1 MSAKSINYFFTNHE
15 SCEEG
20 GFSSYYPTL
29 YRERYVIQDFTHSH
43 PHNKIPSKDDYQAI
57 YYLKKNQETFTT
69 IIPFNYIYFVKERQY
84 IPFSVSDN
92 HKNNLNIFI
101 K

>member
-1 MSAKSINYFFTNHE
+1 MSAKSINYIFTNHE

-57 YYLKKNQETFTT
+57 YYLKKIKKHLPPLSLLIIYISLKKGNIFLLAFLT
-69 IIPFNYIYFVKERQY
+69 IINTT
-84 IPFSVSDN
+84 
-92 HKNNLNIFI
+92 
-101 K
+101 

>member
-29 YRERYVIQDFTHSH
+29 YRERHVIQDFTHSH
-43 PHNKIPSKDDYQAI
+43 THNKIPSKDDYQAI
-57 YYLKKNQETFTT
+57 YYLKKSRNIYHHYPFT
-69 IIPFNYIYFVKERQY
+69 YIYFVKERQY

-92 HKNNLNIFI
+92 HKNNLNKFI